1 MLSALDNS
9 RVFHYFKELAAI
21 PHGSGNTK
29 AISDYCVSVAEEL
42 GLSYHQ
48 DELNNVIIKKPASKG
63 YENSPAVILQG
74 HLDMVCEKAHECDID
89 FTRDPLRLQLDGDW
103 LYAEGTTLGGDD
115 GVAIAMALAVLED
128 KTLAH
133 PPIEAV
139 FTVDE
144 ETGMYGAEGLDGSL
158 LSGRILMNIDGG
170 EEGILTVGCAGGA
183 RAEIRLPASFER
195 CAAAAYRITVKG
207 LVGGHSGVEI
217 DKGRLNSN
225 IVMGQFLKALPE
237 CRIAEIAGGLK
248 DNAIPVMTRCIV
260 STEVNPADYVE
271 DFVDSVRVETDNG
284 LEIEVLPVMSRG
296 VAFSKES
303 SDRVIEF
310 LNVTPNGIYKM
321 SEVFAQPETSLNLGI
336 LGTDTYG
343 VYASFAVRSAYG
355 AEKENLLSKLEELAI
370 SLGGEYKAYG
380 HYPAWEYKEDSVLRD
395 TMCRVFR
402 EKYDKD
408 CQVVTIHA
416 GLECGLFSEKL
427 PGLDAVTIGPDMK
440 DIHTCR
446 ERLSVSSTERVYE
459 FICDVL
465 GELK

>member
-1 MLSALDNS
+1 MLEALKPN
-9 RVFHYFKELAAI
+9 RVFYYFEQLSLI

-42 GLSYHQ
+42 GLPYIQ

-63 YENSPAVILQG
+63 YEDSPAVILQG
-74 HLDMVCEKAHECDID
+74 HLDMVCEKAPDCDID
-89 FTRDPLRLQLDGDW
+89 FTRDALRLNIDGDW
-103 LYAEGTTLGGDD
+103 VYAEGTTLGGDD
-115 GVAIAMALAVLED
+115 GVAIAMTLAILED
-128 KTLAH
+128 KSLSH

-144 ETGMYGAEGLDGSL
+144 ETGMYGAEGLDGNL
-158 LSGRILMNIDGG
+158 LSGRLMMNIDGG

-225 IVMGQFLKALPE
+225 IVMGQFLKTLPE

-248 DNAIPVMTRCIV
+248 DNAIPVLTRCIV
-260 STEVNPADYVE
+260 STEANPADFVE
-271 DFVDSVRVETDNG
+271 DFIESVRVETDKG

-296 VAFSKES
+296 VALDNVSSK
-303 SDRVIEF
+303 RVIEF
-310 LNVTPNGIYKM
+310 LTTTPNGIVKM
-321 SEVFAQPETSLNLGI
+321 SEVFEQPETSLNLGI
-336 LGTDTYG
+336 LGTDASG
-343 VYASFAVRSAYG
+343 IYASFAVRSAYG
-355 AEKENLLSKLEELAI
+355 AEKEKLLENLREMAEK
-370 SLGGEYKAYG
+370 LGGEFKAYG
-380 HYPAWEYKEDSVLRD
+380 HYPAWEYKEESVLRD
-395 TMCRVFR
+395 TMCRAYN
-402 EKYDKD
+402 EKHGKE

-427 PGLDAVTIGPDMK
+427 PGLDAVTIGPDMR

-446 ERLSVSSTERVYE
+446 ERLSISSTERVYE